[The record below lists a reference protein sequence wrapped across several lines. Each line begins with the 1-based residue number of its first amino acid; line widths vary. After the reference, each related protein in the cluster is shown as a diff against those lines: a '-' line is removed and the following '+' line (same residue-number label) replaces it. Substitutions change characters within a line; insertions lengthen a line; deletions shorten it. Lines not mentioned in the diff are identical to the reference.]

1 MKLPLWRI
9 AEFSAAKGDF
19 DQQQVAMGYSID
31 SRTLNPGDLFIA
43 LKGDQFD
50 GHDYAAAALEQGP
63 HQMVTEAPG
72 KPARPPVRPPR
83 NPIGA

>member
-19 DQQQVAMGYSID
+19 EQEQVAMGYSID

-43 LKGDQFD
+43 LKGDHFD
-50 GHDYAAAALEQGP
+50 GHDYVSQAL
-63 HQMVTEAPG
+63 
-72 KPARPPVRPPR
+72 
-83 NPIGA
+83 